1 MPVPLNDSPPAL
13 RHQYYNATVADIR
26 MATEGLMILR
36 VAYDAERPYVIPG
49 QYLVLGLGN
58 WEPRVD
64 RILAVEPDRL
74 PKLVRRAYSVSC
86 PLFARDQIIGVNDGH
101 FQEFCIRLVHRTS
114 DRPAMLTP
122 RLFCLKPGDRLYIG
136 ERPHGTYTLKSV
148 EKSDTVLL
156 LASGTGEAPHNAM
169 IAELL
174 SRGHTGQIVCTTCVR
189 HEVDLAY
196 ISAHRQLEKRFSNY
210 HYVPLTTREVF
221 NLDRSHPRYRG
232 RMYLQDWAD
241 RRINSRA
248 VRRVGSRQDPRLPLW
263 QPGNDRSAFAR
274 PNRRI
279 RLPRTR
285 RHGGVTHRPR
295 LRVRFV
301 RTHGKHTH
309 GEILV
314 TGFACKNT
322 KRKTRT
328 NGLDITGTHCDCV

>member
-1 MPVPLNDSPPAL
+1 
-13 RHQYYNATVADIR
+13 

-101 FQEFCIRLVHRTS
+101 FQEFCIRLVDRTS

-221 NLDRSHPRYRG
+221 NLDRSHPHYRG
-232 RMYLQDWAD
+232 RRYLQDWLTDESTQEQFGVWD
-241 RRINSRA
+241 RDKTHVYLCGSPAMIGLPSRDPTG
-248 VRRVGSRQDPRLPLW
+248 VYVFPEPVGMVELLTDL
-263 QPGNDRSAFAR
+263 
-274 PNRRI
+274 
-279 RLPRTR
+279 
-285 RHGGVTHRPR
+285 
-295 LRVRFV
+295 
-301 RTHGKHTH
+301 
-309 GEILV
+309 
-314 TGFACKNT
+314 GFAFDSS
-322 KRKTRT
+322 
-328 NGLDITGTHCDCV
+328 GHTGNIHTEKYW